1 MKLTEAKAA
10 FIQTWARLGTEWG
23 INRTMAQVHALLLAS
38 DKALSTE
45 DVMAELSI
53 SRGNA
58 NMNLRE
64 LLTWNLIYKELVPG
78 ERKEFFRAEKD
89 IWEVAKRIA
98 RERKRR
104 EIEPLLRELDG
115 LRQIEDSDD
124 PAAQPFI
131 KTVKEIRDFAA
142 KADRSVETML
152 KADENW
158 FFGTLLKLM
167 AK

>member
-23 INRTMAQVHALLLAS
+23 ISRSMAQVHALLLVS

-45 DVMAELSI
+45 DVMQELQI

-64 LLTWNLIYKELVPG
+64 LVTWNLLSRELLPG
-78 ERKEFFRAEKD
+78 ERREFFRAEKD

-98 RERKRR
+98 KERKRR
-104 EIEPLLRELDG
+104 ELEPLIRELDA
-115 LRQIEDSDD
+115 LKQVDD
-124 PAAQPFI
+124 PAEPGAESFVH
-131 KTVKEIRDFAA
+131 TVQDIRSFVA
-142 KADRSVETML
+142 KADKGLETML
-152 KADENW
+152 QADENW
-158 FFGTLLKLM
+158 FFGTILKLLK
-167 AK
+167 